1 MAGSFSAQAEAN
13 VKHSLLES
21 DSQHN
26 LIELL
31 PSDDKAVL
39 TVIGF

>member
-1 MAGSFSAQAEAN
+1 MAGSFSAQAEVN
-13 VKHSLLES
+13 VKHTVFET

-39 TVIGF
+39 AVIGH